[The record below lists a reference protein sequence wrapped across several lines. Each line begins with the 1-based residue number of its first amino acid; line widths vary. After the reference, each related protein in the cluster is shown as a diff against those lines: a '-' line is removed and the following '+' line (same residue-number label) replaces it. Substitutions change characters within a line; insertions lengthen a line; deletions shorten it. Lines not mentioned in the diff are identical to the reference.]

1 MNDDVGYLHVVL
13 VQVRR
18 MIANPVVQK
27 DFAKLL
33 HGAEAPRR
41 KLAQLVDLL
50 EKMTVLDPDRRIT
63 PKEALR
69 HPFIRDA

>member
-1 MNDDVGYLHVVL
+1 
-13 VQVRR
+13 

-33 HGAEAPRR
+33 QGAEGNR
-41 KLAQLVDLL
+41 KKVTQLIDLL

-63 PKEALR
+63 PKDALR
-69 HPFIRDA
+69 HPFIKEK

>member
-1 MNDDVGYLHVVL
+1 
-13 VQVRR
+13 
-18 MIANPVVQK
+18 MITNPVVQN

-33 HGAEAPRR
+33 HGAEGPKR

-63 PKEALR
+63 PKDALK